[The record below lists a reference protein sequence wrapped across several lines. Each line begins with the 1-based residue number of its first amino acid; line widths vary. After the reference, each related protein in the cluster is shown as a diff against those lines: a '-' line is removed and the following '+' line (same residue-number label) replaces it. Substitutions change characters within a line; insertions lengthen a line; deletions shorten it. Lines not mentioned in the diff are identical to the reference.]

1 MPLILYKFEGTD
13 HSLGWK
19 QTHFQRKRLESTK
32 LLMSGLNTQQFLP
45 PSTMRERGG
54 EGRKGKRWGEKKEEK
69 GKDRKRKTRKRKA
82 ML

>member
-1 MPLILYKFEGTD
+1 
-13 HSLGWK
+13 
-19 QTHFQRKRLESTK
+19 
-32 LLMSGLNTQQFLP
+32 MSGLNTQQFLP